1 MRNLAKTYP
10 TFSNVEQAVLVD
22 AVASILDVSGEDDA
36 AEMPSDCTS
45 SDCDYV
51 CNYFVTPY
59 GISTDRI
66 LFLEKPSLTSS
77 SALIIDQTTQDEASL
92 DYLENKAES

>member
-1 MRNLAKTYP
+1 
-10 TFSNVEQAVLVD
+10 
-22 AVASILDVSGEDDA
+22 
-36 AEMPSDCTS
+36 MPSDCTS

-66 LFLEKPSLTSS
+66 LFIEQPSSTYS
-77 SALIIDQTTQDEASL
+77 SALIIDQTT
-92 DYLENKAES
+92 